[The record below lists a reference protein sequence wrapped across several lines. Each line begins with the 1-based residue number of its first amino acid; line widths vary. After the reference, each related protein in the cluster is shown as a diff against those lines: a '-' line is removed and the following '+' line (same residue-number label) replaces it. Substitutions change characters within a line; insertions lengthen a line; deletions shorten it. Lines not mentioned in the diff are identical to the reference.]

1 VNQKLKGILVS
12 IGTLVILII
21 LTILVSLVIATTSA
35 DGWAGLGALIMM
47 LFATTIVMIIVF
59 VTGIVKYIKDK
70 SQFGLGLIYGI
81 GGIFAFGVVTQIL
94 IYTYNMIVLW
104 LFSRK
109 YKNIIY
115 SMMLKTYNEHET
127 QMNCIKTLT

>member
-1 VNQKLKGILVS
+1 MNQKLKGILVS

-81 GGIFAFGVVTQIL
+81 GGVFAFGVVTQIL
-94 IYTYNMIVLW
+94 IYTYNMIVL
-104 LFSRK
+104 
-109 YKNIIY
+109 
-115 SMMLKTYNEHET
+115 
-127 QMNCIKTLT
+127 